1 MKQKK
6 RHVLKRTL
14 QIRFVLL
21 AALAATLLLG
31 SIVGIVLLRSLE
43 QIERKADH
51 LLVVIR
57 TAPDSAELGDA
68 RFITVTLSPADRSA
82 SADLSHTTLTQEKAA
97 IELGRKALKTGKQ
110 QGFLD
115 DYRYSVVRNGDT
127 ISIYLLSRR
136 VPLETYRDTRRLL
149 LTVSLA
155 GLSLTVAVLA
165 LLSGRVVAP
174 VAEAHEKQKT
184 FVTSASHALKT
195 PVAVIL
201 GDTQLLQI
209 ELPDNEWICDIEKQA
224 NRLTD
229 MTRSLVTLSRW
240 DEGSAQ
246 SVMLDFPISD
256 LAEDIAASFRG
267 MTAGRS
273 LTFETDIAPGL
284 SYRGD
289 EKALRE
295 MMTIL
300 LDNAFRYCPDSG
312 TISFRLEKQHRN
324 LRLCVTNSA
333 RDIHKEELCRFTERF
348 YRGSTAGETSGS
360 GLGLSIAQSIVR
372 KHRGKLTVTAPNDKE
387 ISIQILL

>member
-1 MKQKK
+1 M
-6 RHVLKRTL
+6 
-14 QIRFVLL
+14 
-21 AALAATLLLG
+21 
-31 SIVGIVLLRSLE
+31 
-43 QIERKADH
+43 
-51 LLVVIR
+51 
-57 TAPDSAELGDA
+57 
-68 RFITVTLSPADRSA
+68 
-82 SADLSHTTLTQEKAA
+82 
-97 IELGRKALKTGKQ
+97 
-110 QGFLD
+110 
-115 DYRYSVVRNGDT
+115 
-127 ISIYLLSRR
+127 
-136 VPLETYRDTRRLL
+136 
-149 LTVSLA
+149 
-155 GLSLTVAVLA
+155 
-165 LLSGRVVAP
+165 
-174 VAEAHEKQKT
+174 
-184 FVTSASHALKT
+184 
-195 PVAVIL
+195 IL

-348 YRGSTAGETSGS
+348 YRGNTAGETSGS

>member
-6 RHVLKRTL
+6 QRALKCTL

-21 AALAATLLLG
+21 AALAAALLLG
-31 SIVGIVLLRSLE
+31 SIVGIVLLRSLG

-51 LLVVIR
+51 LLEVIR

-82 SADLSHTTLTQEKAA
+82 SADLSHATLTREKAA

-110 QGFLD
+110 QGFLE
-115 DYRYSVVRNGDT
+115 DYRYSVVRNGDAV
-127 ISIYLLSRR
+127 SVYLLSRR
-136 VPLETYRDTRRLL
+136 LPLETYRDTRRLL

-155 GLSLTVAVLA
+155 GLSLTVAVLV

-174 VAEAHEKQKT
+174 VADAHEKQKA

-201 GDTQLLQI
+201 GDTQLLQM

-256 LAEDIAASFRG
+256 LAEDVAASFRG
-267 MTAGRS
+267 MTAGRN
-273 LTFETDIAPGL
+273 LVFETDITPGL

-333 RDIHKEELCRFTERF
+333 RDIRKEELCRFTERF